1 MKHARKI
8 LWINKGLVCLC
19 QAADVF
25 NFLYCFDLGLRT
37 VLLLGITFSV
47 TFSDTYFDSVQET
60 DSGFYQIFIL

>member
-25 NFLYCFDLGLRT
+25 NFLYCFDLGLHT

-47 TFSDTYFDSVQET
+47 TFSDTYFDSVRET